1 MRQEIPLRKG
11 GSWESPTVKMSQ
23 EIPLRKG
30 VGNIEKH
37 AAARDGLHAPRNT
50 LVYIMGAEH
59 CS

>member
-37 AAARDGLHAPRNT
+37 AAARDELQETKSFKIYCTNPH
-50 LVYIMGAEH
+50 
-59 CS
+59 